1 MNIATSAPAGEAGW
15 STSSKDSRNRYWL
28 LDSYY
33 NNPSSGTFRSF
44 LYQYHRLGL
53 DVMYQDLDGGYQAVL
68 NALQTLSDMARK
80 STNMYCMNIL
90 GMYKSNEFVN
100 MFSSASQEQKQKAVE
115 LLSVIDPSNSA
126 KYEKLR

>member
-100 MFSSASQEQKQKAVE
+100 MFSSASQEQKQ
-115 LLSVIDPSNSA
+115 
-126 KYEKLR
+126 